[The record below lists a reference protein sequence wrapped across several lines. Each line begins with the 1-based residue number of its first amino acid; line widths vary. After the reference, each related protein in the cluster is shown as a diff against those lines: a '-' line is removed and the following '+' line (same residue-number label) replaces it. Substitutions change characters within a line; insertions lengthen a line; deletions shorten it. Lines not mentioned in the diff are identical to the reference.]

1 METAKNT
8 LQKVKIKDGKLE
20 VTYEE
25 YFREENYSN
34 TIDKKCAQMIHA
46 DFRIA
51 LDKLKPHLACI
62 CEMPEAEHVKSVGIY
77 DVHDEKLNS
86 YIITGYT
93 HGGSDESAGV
103 TIIGQKLLKSGK
115 VLNLITPFIQFMDD
129 DAYDFA
135 GELAADIEACDYE
148 AEQYLFAEKWGVK
161 QLSLDFDVPDGVD
174 LTIEASDKPK
184 KRGRKKKA
192 EIINKSFDE
201 TA

>member
-77 DVHDEKLNS
+77 DVDEEKLNS

-115 VLNLITPFIQFMDD
+115 VLNLITPFIQFMDE

-135 GELAADIEACDYE
+135 GELSAEIEACDYE

-161 QLSLDFDVPDGVD
+161 QLSLDFDVPDDANVSISVS
-174 LTIEASDKPK
+174 TSEKPK
-184 KRGRKKKA
+184 KRGRKKKI
-192 EIINKSFDE
+192 ETSNLDE
-201 TA
+201 AI